1 MTKES
6 KDQLSEI
13 LDSFQNDDTME
24 KKIEDFAKKKERK
37 TRVQKAKKEPEER
50 VLLVEEKNK
59 TPNQEEIKL
68 EEKEEVK
75 KPNSGGT
82 MVFDKGNL
90 EEDMNS
96 GAHTVVMDNH
106 EIQTLIDENKGPKLI
121 HEESLKEKKNLPV
134 KKKTN
139 YKLIFIIISSVI
151 GLVLIGVL
159 VFGIIRVVS
168 HSINSAHEQTSQEL
182 ETAYNQIKDFID
194 SMGDDP
200 QGLTA
205 YESAYNKL
213 SAEQK
218 SKIDDLLRNKT
229 GKSFSELIAQ
239 IQNQKEE
246 DNKNNN
252 TEIAEQKA
260 KLKDQIAT
268 LQAQLQSAQS
278 DLETI
283 AAQYNQAQG
292 ALNSAVSMRD
302 SAYTELQNAQNR
314 YNQSLSQ
321 NQSKIADLQTQVDAL
336 TQERQAIRD
345 SAEELSDADSQ
356 RMEEIQSQI
365 MDLNS
370 QIASLSNSVDQNTA
384 YQVQSAQ
391 NAYDTANAQV
401 QSAQNEVSSYQA
413 SLSSAQSKVDSINGQ
428 IAQLQSSLNALK

>member
-1 MTKES
+1 MSKES

-24 KKIEDFAKKKERK
+24 KKIEDFARKKERK
-37 TRVQKAKKEPEER
+37 SRVQKAKKEPEER
-50 VLLVEEKNK
+50 ILFVEEESKK
-59 TPNQEEIKL
+59 SNQEEIRI
-68 EEKEEVK
+68 EEKEESK
-75 KPNSGGT
+75 KPNNGGT
-82 MVFDKGNL
+82 MVFDKGDL

-121 HEESLKEKKNLPV
+121 HEESGKEKKVAPV

-139 YKLIFIIISSVI
+139 YKLIFMIISSVI
-151 GLVLIGVL
+151 GVVLIGIL

-168 HSINSAHEQTSQEL
+168 NSIHSAHEQTSQEL
-182 ETAYNQIKDFID
+182 EAAYNQIKDFID
-194 SMGDDP
+194 LMGEDP

-239 IQNQKEE
+239 IQSQKEE

-268 LQAQLQSAQS
+268 LQGQLQSAQS
-278 DLETI
+278 DLET
-283 AAQYNQAQG
+283 ATAQYNQAQG
-292 ALNSAVSMRD
+292 ALNAAVSTRD

-321 NQSKIADLQTQVDAL
+321 NQSKIAALQVQVDSL

-345 SAEELSDADSQ
+345 SGEELSEADNQ
-356 RMEEIQSQI
+356 RIEEIQSQI

-370 QIASLSNSVDQNTA
+370 QIAALSNSVDQNLA

-391 NAYDTANAQV
+391 SAYDKADAQV
-401 QSAQNEVSSYQA
+401 QSVQNEVSSYQA
-413 SLSSAQSKVDSINGQ
+413 SISSAQAKVDSINGQ